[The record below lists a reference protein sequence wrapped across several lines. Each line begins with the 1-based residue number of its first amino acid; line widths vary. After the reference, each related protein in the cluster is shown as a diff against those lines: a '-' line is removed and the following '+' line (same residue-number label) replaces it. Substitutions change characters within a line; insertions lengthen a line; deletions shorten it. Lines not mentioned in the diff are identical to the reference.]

1 LLALHNFSRLHR
13 QLTNKPAASQL
24 YLQLGG
30 GLSNLAAQAARSRVM
45 AIVKVTILKG
55 RDQAIKDRLVRG
67 ITEVMTREIDPD
79 PSHIRVVIDEVEPG
93 NYAVAGKTLAALG
106 H

>member
-1 LLALHNFSRLHR
+1 ME
-13 QLTNKPAASQL
+13 
-24 YLQLGG
+24 
-30 GLSNLAAQAARSRVM
+30 QAM
-45 AIVKVTILKG
+45 AIVRVTILKG

-79 PSHIRVVIDEVEPG
+79 PSHIRVVIDEVEAG
-93 NYAVAGKTLAALG
+93 NYAVGGKTLSSLG